1 MLYRR
6 GPACRTDE
14 KGGFM
19 GASATPLYWGAA
31 TVAALLS
38 SVLAAVVHLLAHAA
52 LQPSLGQEAFAA
64 AWPTICALTLCA
76 RARGARSG
84 KKAARRVEARWGAV
98 AKELARVDS
107 PEARNVSQSA
117 SDLLETAYA
126 VLTSAGGDPGRN
138 VSREKDLDAAML
150 RWPRAGDHQTAS
162 RSSPGATPEDV
173 RTQAAALAVAASGC
187 LDVPAACR

>member
-126 VLTSAGGDPGRN
+126 VLTSAGARSLPI
-138 VSREKDLDAAML
+138 VSARKMIGEDSCLHA
-150 RWPRAGDHQTAS
+150 RWV
-162 RSSPGATPEDV
+162 SPPFSIGVCPPKTSGVIWGA
-173 RTQAAALAVAASGC
+173 
-187 LDVPAACR
+187 